1 MTDVGWPTQ
10 RAIFQERLDALS
22 AKNVN
27 GLLSDLNTAIA
38 NYTPKTDGSKD
49 PAYTKIQGLIA
60 TLTDIKNKYDTLI
73 SDINNYVSEITNT
86 TDINKIVNDTGYAQ
100 IEIKRL
106 EDINEKLDDDIETAR
121 ARDELLRSRNTKRT
135 SHMLFLTDRPIR
147 KQTIPVLW
155 LVSVIFI
162 GIALILIRSVTD
174 SIQIPNTILGYFLYT
189 IIDIFQNPVI
199 LRTLLGASIIVIIF
213 LSLKIA
219 RVI

>member
-1 MTDVGWPTQ
+1 MTDPGWPTQ
-10 RAIFQERLDALS
+10 RANFQARLDALS
-22 AKNVN
+22 TKNVD
-27 GLLSDLNTAIA
+27 GLLSDLNTAIT
-38 NYTPKTDGSKD
+38 NYTPKTDGSND
-49 PAYTKIQGLIA
+49 PARIRIQGLIK
-60 TLTDIKNKYDTLI
+60 TLTDIKNNYTALI
-73 SDINNYVSEITNT
+73 SDIQSYVSKINT
-86 TDINKIVNDTGYAQ
+86 TDINSIVNDEGYAQ

-106 EDINEKLDDDIETAR
+106 EEINATLDNDIETAR

-155 LVSVIFI
+155 LVSVVFI

-174 SIQIPNTILGYFLYT
+174 TMQIPSTILGYFLYT
-189 IIDIFQNPVI
+189 VIDIFQNPVI
-199 LRTLLGASIIVIIF
+199 LRTLLGATIIIIIF

>member
-1 MTDVGWPTQ
+1 
-10 RAIFQERLDALS
+10 
-22 AKNVN
+22 
-27 GLLSDLNTAIA
+27 
-38 NYTPKTDGSKD
+38 
-49 PAYTKIQGLIA
+49 
-60 TLTDIKNKYDTLI
+60 LI
-73 SDINNYVSEITNT
+73 SDIQSYVAEINT
-86 TDINKIVNDTGYAQ
+86 TDINSVVNDEGYAQ

>member
-1 MTDVGWPTQ
+1 MTDPGWPTQ
-10 RAIFQERLDALS
+10 RAEFQARLDALS
-22 AKNVN
+22 TKNVD
-27 GLLSDLNTAIA
+27 GLLSDLNIAIT
-38 NYTPKTDGSKD
+38 NYTPKTDGSND
-49 PAYTKIQGLIA
+49 PAYTRIQGLIK

-73 SDINNYVSEITNT
+73 SDIQSYVAEINT
-86 TDINKIVNDTGYAQ
+86 TNINSVVNDEGYAQ

-106 EDINEKLDDDIETAR
+106 EEINATLDDDIETAR

-155 LVSVIFI
+155 LVSVVFI

-174 SIQIPNTILGYFLYT
+174 TMQIPSTILGYFLYT
-189 IIDIFQNPVI
+189 VIDIFQNPVI
-199 LRTLLGASIIVIIF
+199 LRTLLGATIIIIIF

>member
-1 MTDVGWPTQ
+1 MTDPGWPTQ
-10 RAIFQERLDALS
+10 RANFQARLDALS
-22 AKNVN
+22 TKNVD
-27 GLLSDLNTAIA
+27 GLLSDLNIAIT
-38 NYTPKTDGSKD
+38 NYTPKTDGSND
-49 PAYTKIQGLIA
+49 PAYTQIQGLIK

-73 SDINNYVSEITNT
+73 SDIQSYVAEINT
-86 TDINKIVNDTGYAQ
+86 TDINTVVNDEGYAQ

-106 EDINEKLDDDIETAR
+106 EEINATLDNDIETAR

-155 LVSVIFI
+155 LVSVVFI

-174 SIQIPNTILGYFLYT
+174 TMQIPSTILGYFLYT
-189 IIDIFQNPVI
+189 VIDIFQNPVI
-199 LRTLLGASIIVIIF
+199 LRTLLGATIIIIIF

>member
-1 MTDVGWPTQ
+1 MTDPGWPTQ
-10 RAIFQERLDALS
+10 RAEFQARLDALS
-22 AKNVN
+22 TKNVD
-27 GLLSDLNTAIA
+27 GLLSDLNIAIT
-38 NYTPKTDGSKD
+38 NYTPKTDGSND
-49 PAYTKIQGLIA
+49 PAYTRIQGLIK

-73 SDINNYVSEITNT
+73 LDIKSYVAEINT
-86 TDINKIVNDTGYAQ
+86 TDINSVVNDEGYAQ

-106 EDINEKLDDDIETAR
+106 EEINATLDNDIETAR

-155 LVSVIFI
+155 LVSVVFI

-174 SIQIPNTILGYFLYT
+174 TMQIPSTILGYFLYT
-189 IIDIFQNPVI
+189 VIDIFQNPVI
-199 LRTLLGASIIVIIF
+199 LRTLLGATIIIIIF